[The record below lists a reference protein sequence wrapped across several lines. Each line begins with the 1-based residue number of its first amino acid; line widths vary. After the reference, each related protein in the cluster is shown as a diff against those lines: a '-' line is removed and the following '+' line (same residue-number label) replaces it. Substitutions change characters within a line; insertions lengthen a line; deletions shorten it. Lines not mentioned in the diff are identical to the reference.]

1 MAGISAMSGGRGGE
15 GCCQPLGVDTR
26 PSNGMPE
33 GDTGAAP
40 LVVSWCDARP
50 VCHSW
55 ENMCPPL
62 AWTAATT
69 FCQPAI
75 CSSEYSP
82 GAPNHPRPEIEIVV
96 ASEMMSPPSE
106 ARCP

>member
-1 MAGISAMSGGRGGE
+1 MAGISVMSSARGGE
-15 GCCQPLGVDTR
+15 GCSQPLGVETS
-26 PSNGMPE
+26 PSKGTPD
-33 GDTGAAP
+33 GDTGAEP
-40 LVVSWCDARP
+40 LVVSRCDARP
-50 VCHSW
+50 VCQSC
-55 ENMCPPL
+55 ENMWAPL
-62 AWTAATT
+62 AWTALRTL
-69 FCQPAI
+69 CQPAT